1 MKGLELLKNKH
12 LLFKLRY
19 IGGKAIPNAV
29 AAVLSSSGSFGVT
42 NPATGEVLIDLPRM
56 GVREAQAGIE
66 AAHSSFPQFKAMD
79 VKDRAALLTSMAA
92 LMIKYQD
99 DLATII
105 SLEAG
110 KPFNEAKGEVMYARS
125 FYELYAEEA
134 KRVNG
139 EILQCNSSGD
149 RRRLLVTK
157 QPIGPCVLITPW
169 NFPCAMI
176 TRKLGP
182 ALAAGCTA
190 VIKPAEQT
198 PLSAL
203 ALCAIAGDR
212 CVDTSIDRY
221 MTTISLHSSYT
232 ES

>member
-1 MKGLELLKNKH
+1 MKKGLELLKNKH
-12 LLFKLRY
+12 LLSKLGY
-19 IGGKAIPNAV
+19 IGGKSIPDTT
-29 AAVLSSSGSFGVT
+29 AAVFSSSGSFGVT

-66 AAHSSFPQFKAMD
+66 AAHTSFPRFKAMD

-92 LMIKYQD
+92 LMTKYQD

-203 ALCAIAGDR
+203 ALCAIAGDKL
-212 CVDTSIDRY
+212 DAWINTSIHDY
-221 MTTISLHSSYT
+221 
-232 ES
+232 